1 MNTLTLEGWCKAE
14 GSQQACP
21 IEQIHFRVNEDYRL
35 LLEKAAE
42 DLHDKQQPEAF
53 VPVDM
58 STMELSTSDDCGPLK
73 DCKIRVYLRKN
84 DQRGQFHL
92 VANRV
97 SDDCLVYTNA
107 VMIDQL
113 G

>member
-14 GSQQACP
+14 GSGQACP
-21 IEQIHFRVNEDYRL
+21 IEQIHFRVDEDCRL
-35 LLEKAAE
+35 LLEKAE
-42 DLHDKQQPEAF
+42 EELQESTQSETF
-53 VPVDM
+53 VPIDM
-58 STMELSTSDDCGPLK
+58 TTMELATSNDCGELK
-73 DCKIRVYLRKN
+73 DCKIRVYLRNN